1 MANAVS
7 SPRALSA
14 VITGGASGIGAA
26 TGVEL
31 GRLGADVLLADLPGA
46 DAAETMAR
54 IRDAGGRAHFL
65 PVDVRDYEAV
75 AAMAAE
81 ARSRL
86 GHVDVLFANAGI
98 HEQSS
103 LLNGDPAVWKDVV
116 ETNLLGVAYC
126 VRAFAPAMA
135 TQERGDIVINASNS
149 GRDIG
154 TGNPLYTASKWGA
167 VAIAHVLR
175 RELESSGF
183 SIRVTVLEPGDV
195 DTPLARAI
203 PGLKQSLATGRAL
216 QPEDVARLVAF
227 VVTQPSNVL
236 LHEIRI
242 EPIFPPQKTSLA
254 RRVARRARRAL
265 M

>member
-1 MANAVS
+1 
-7 SPRALSA
+7 LSA

-46 DAAETMAR
+46 DATETMAR
-54 IRDAGGRAHFL
+54 IRDAGGQAHFY

-75 AAMAAE
+75 AAMAVE

-86 GHVDVLFANAGI
+86 GPVDVLFANAGI
-98 HEQSS
+98 HEASS
-103 LLNGDPAVWKDVV
+103 LLSGDPKVWRNVV

-135 TQERGDIVINASNS
+135 TQERGDIVINASDS
-149 GRDIG
+149 GREIVAG
-154 TGNPLYTASKWGA
+154 SPLYTASKWGV

-175 RELESSGF
+175 CDLASSG
-183 SIRVTVLEPGDV
+183 SSVRVTVLEPGMV
-195 DTPLARAI
+195 DTPLLRAI
-203 PGLKQSLATGRAL
+203 PGAARSRAADRAL
-216 QPEDVARLVAF
+216 QPADVARLVAF

-236 LHEIRI
+236 IHEIRI
-242 EPIFPPQKTSLA
+242 DPIYPPLKPSLA
-254 RRVARRARRAL
+254 RRVARRAKRAL
-265 M
+265 T